1 MIQCSHLTKLYGS
14 RVVLQDVSFQV
25 KKGQWALLIGPDGAG
40 KTTLLHI
47 LMGFLTSYQGR
58 AEVLGTR
65 ANRWGPAQ
73 RAQVRFVPQG
83 ICTEPGF
90 AGAGNEDFEKNKAAQ
105 LAEALGDAPELLI
118 LDEPFSL
125 LSGQMRERAK
135 NWLAD
140 FHRRGG
146 TILQAQDS
154 FEGLEGYYS
163 NEIYLD
169 QGMAMPGRGLE

>member
-1 MIQCSHLTKLYGS
+1 MIQCRHLTKLYGS
-14 RVVLQDVSFQV
+14 RTVLQDVSFQV
-25 KKGQWALLIGPDGAG
+25 KKGEWTLLIGPDGAG

-58 AEVLGTR
+58 AEVLGMR
-65 ANRWGPAQ
+65 ANRWGAEE
-73 RAQVRFVPQG
+73 RARVRFVPQG
-83 ICTEPGF
+83 LCLEPGF

-105 LAEALGDAPELLI
+105 LAEALGDAPALLI

-125 LSGQMRERAK
+125 LSGRMRERVK

-140 FHRRGG
+140 FHDKGG

-154 FEGLEGYYS
+154 CEGLEGYYS

-169 QGMAMPGRGLE
+169 QGMAAKGRGLE